1 MQGPAF
7 GVQPTQLPPDQ
18 SPPPPGSMAPDRVPY
33 RAPPRKRS
41 MMLYLYLSLGILV
54 TVLAIMGI
62 SQLIAPGQNMT
73 ALVTLSGQD
82 STYSGAGLIVRNE
95 SVFSQAGVSTIR
107 YTAEEGANVQRGT
120 AICTVY
126 TTGFSN
132 RELTTLQNHRANLKE
147 HQQLLLTSETVPDTR
162 LQRLDSVVME
172 RAAETQ
178 ALIRGA
184 NGNLLNQETLMREAV
199 SERQSY
205 IKQKYPD
212 DTKLTRL
219 YDNEN
224 NQLQRID
231 TWTKQYSATDDGI
244 VSFYTDGFEG
254 ALNTT
259 NYMTYTPQQ
268 VRLMLEGDVPEMYAR
283 GEETQDIFRLVRQH
297 DWSVLMLADDTDW
310 TPVVNDTYQMLIES
324 FESTTVTAKVE
335 SVTKSGGELLVR
347 MTVGGDVRPM
357 LYARSLRLQLSKSTI
372 TYAVP
377 ANALINQGGMIG
389 VVVIFAE
396 GDYLIPVN
404 VVSQDATQANIIP
417 VNAGYLYEG
426 MSVRLFGK

>member
-1 MQGPAF
+1 M
-7 GVQPTQLPPDQ
+7 PPD
-18 SPPPPGSMAPDRVPY
+18 RIPY
-33 RAPPRKRS
+33 RAPPRQKS
-41 MMLYLYLSLGILV
+41 MMLYLYLSLGVLMV
-54 TVLAIMGI
+54 VLAIMGI
-62 SQLIAPGQNMT
+62 SQLIAPGRNMT

-82 STYSGAGLIVRNE
+82 STYSGVGLIVRNE

-107 YTAEEGANVQRGT
+107 YSAEEGANVQRGSS
-120 AICTVY
+120 ICTVY

-132 RELTTLQNHRANLKE
+132 RELTTLQSHRANLKE
-147 HQQLLLTSETVPDTR
+147 HQQLLLEAETVPDTR

-184 NGNLLNQETLMREAV
+184 SGNLLNQEMLLKEAV
-199 SERQSY
+199 RERQSY

-231 TWTKQYSATDDGI
+231 TWTKQYAATDDGI

-259 NYMTYTPQQ
+259 NYITYAPQQ
-268 VRLMLEGDVPEMYAR
+268 VRQMLEGKVPEMYAR
-283 GEETQDIFRLVRQH
+283 SEETQDIFRLVRQH
-297 DWSVLMLADDTDW
+297 GWNVLMLADNTDW

-347 MTVGGDVRPM
+347 MTVNGDVRPM

-377 ANALINQGGMIG
+377 ANALITQGGMIG

-426 MSVRLFGK
+426 MSVRLFGN